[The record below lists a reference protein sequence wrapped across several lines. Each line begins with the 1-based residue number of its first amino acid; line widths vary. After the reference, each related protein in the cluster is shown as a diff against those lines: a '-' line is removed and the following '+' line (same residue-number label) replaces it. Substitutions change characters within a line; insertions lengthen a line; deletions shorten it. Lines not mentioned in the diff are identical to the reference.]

1 MRFEFR
7 VPHSQSIMLHQFLT
21 SHRNELIQRCRG
33 KAAKRASRIP
43 STDNNGVPLLLQ
55 QIVNTLCREQS
66 TPDSSE
72 PEATPVPTAIG
83 RTAALHGAE
92 LLRNG
97 YTVDQVVHEY
107 GDVCQAVTEL
117 AGEENVP
124 VTIGEFH
131 TLNRC
136 LDDAIADAVTA
147 YTRSNDSVAANER
160 QHLIDVA
167 IHAFSAIQTGKI
179 GLTGATATVLAT
191 TLYDLRKL
199 LAQPPAAIPR
209 EIPSHGMQG

>member
-167 IHAFSAIQTGKI
+167 IRFPRSR
-179 GLTGATATVLAT
+179 LA
-191 TLYDLRKL
+191 R
-199 LAQPPAAIPR
+199 
-209 EIPSHGMQG
+209 